1 MRYGV
6 LAVVVV
12 LVVGLGAVYWVPRKS
27 EKPYPV
33 AEYEEYERTADG
45 KPICPRCG
53 RTDDVVRYRYGL
65 RATIGPGEVGAGCV
79 VGSDCADFRC
89 NHCGTNFGLSEMA
102 VEARKRGY

>member
-33 AEYEEYERTADG
+33 AEYEEYMVDDATPY
-45 KPICPRCG
+45 KPPSTRKG
-53 RTDDVVRYRYGL
+53 RRMV
-65 RATIGPGEVGAGCV
+65 
-79 VGSDCADFRC
+79 F
-89 NHCGTNFGLSEMA
+89 
-102 VEARKRGY
+102 VEYHRLAM